1 MIMKSKNILY
11 FLDLDNLNQ
20 AIFHGW
26 FAYALMKIKRAHA
39 HLDYFDSGSIPT
51 SLLFFSKLIRDQFSR
66 LLFLSE
72 LIRDQLSRESF
83 SLFLPVYSS
92 NRNDFEIKIL
102 LIVTK
107 FLYFTPILQ

>member
-1 MIMKSKNILY
+1 MLY
-11 FLDLDNLNQ
+11 FLDFDNLNQ
-20 AIFHGW
+20 VIFHGW

-39 HLDYFDSGSIPT
+39 QLDYFDSGSIPT
-51 SLLFFSKLIRDQFSR
+51 SLLFFSKLIRDQFSSD
-66 LLFLSE
+66 LFLPE
-72 LIRDQLSRESF
+72 LIFNQFTRKLF
-83 SLFLPVYSS
+83 NLFLPVYSS

>member
-51 SLLFFSKLIRDQFSR
+51 SLLFFSKLIRDQ
-66 LLFLSE
+66 
-72 LIRDQLSRESF
+72 LSRESF